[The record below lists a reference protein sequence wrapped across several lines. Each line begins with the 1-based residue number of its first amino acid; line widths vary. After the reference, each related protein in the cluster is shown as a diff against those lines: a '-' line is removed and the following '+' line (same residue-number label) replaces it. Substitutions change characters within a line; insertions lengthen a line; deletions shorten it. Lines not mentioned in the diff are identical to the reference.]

1 MFIWKCFQTDI
12 YIIFIFQTMFAELD
26 LLAEKLEN
34 RDTSLEDSFILYRQG
49 MELLKLCSGKLD
61 TVEKKMLQLNEDGT
75 FSEFSR

>member
-1 MFIWKCFQTDI
+1 MAKKENCEQL
-12 YIIFIFQTMFAELD
+12 QEEKPLEEMFAELD

-61 TVEKKMLQLNEDGT
+61 TVEKKTLQLNENFT
-75 FSEFSR
+75 FSELSR

>member
-1 MFIWKCFQTDI
+1 MVKKENCEQL
-12 YIIFIFQTMFAELD
+12 QEEKPLEEMFAELD

-61 TVEKKMLQLNEDGT
+61 TGGEVPGGSICRT
-75 FSEFSR
+75 GPSG

>member
-1 MFIWKCFQTDI
+1 MVKKENCEQL
-12 YIIFIFQTMFAELD
+12 QEEKPLEEMFAELD

-34 RDTSLEDSFILYRQG
+34 RDTSLEDSIILYRQG

>member
-1 MFIWKCFQTDI
+1 MVKKENCEQL
-12 YIIFIFQTMFAELD
+12 QE
-26 LLAEKLEN
+26 EKPLEN
-34 RDTSLEDSFILYRQG
+34 RDTSLEDSFILYRQC